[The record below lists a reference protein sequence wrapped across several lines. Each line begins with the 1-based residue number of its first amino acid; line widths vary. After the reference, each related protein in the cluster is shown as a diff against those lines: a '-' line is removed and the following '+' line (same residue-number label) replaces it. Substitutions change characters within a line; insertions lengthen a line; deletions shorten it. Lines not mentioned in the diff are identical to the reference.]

1 MTDYDY
7 ISFHQ
12 LIMKTLKRFVLVGAP
27 ASGKGTQSSFLSET
41 YDLKP
46 LSTGALL
53 RAEIAAG
60 SQLGMEAKKYMDA
73 AMFVP
78 DEVVNG
84 IVAKW
89 LGENKDCGCLLDG
102 YPRTVSQAET
112 LDKNLTE
119 MGLEVDIVVYLN
131 VSLELIQARMLKRKA
146 CPACGET
153 TRNGEEV
160 CPKCGGAMIVRSDD
174 NPEAFAKRWKDY
186 ETLTV
191 PVIEHYRAQG
201 KVVQIDVTQE
211 GEPQDVS
218 ARIAAAVREYCEK

>member
-1 MTDYDY
+1 
-7 ISFHQ
+7 
-12 LIMKTLKRFVLVGAP
+12 MKTLKRFVLVGAP

-60 SQLGMEAKKYMDA
+60 SELGLEAKKYMDA

-112 LDKNLTE
+112 LDANLSA
-119 MGLEVDIVVYLN
+119 MGLGRYEDPIKYYSEYRKLKEGTICIKRLGGSEDTFDI
-131 VSLELIQARMLKRKA
+131 KA
-146 CPACGET
+146 
-153 TRNGEEV
+153 
-160 CPKCGGAMIVRSDD
+160 
-174 NPEAFAKRWKDY
+174 
-186 ETLTV
+186 
-191 PVIEHYRAQG
+191 
-201 KVVQIDVTQE
+201 DVTLPDGVDFRFE
-211 GEPQDVS
+211 YHGKIAS
-218 ARIAAAVREYCEK
+218 ATL

>member
-1 MTDYDY
+1 
-7 ISFHQ
+7 
-12 LIMKTLKRFVLVGAP
+12 MKTLKRFVLVGAP

-41 YDLKP
+41 YGLKP

-60 SQLGMEAKKYMDA
+60 SELGLEAKKYMDA

-102 YPRTVSQAET
+102 YPRTVAQAET
-112 LDKNLTE
+112 LDANLAA
-119 MGLEVDIVVYLN
+119 MDLGVDIVVYLN
-131 VSLELIQARMLKRKA
+131 VAAELIEARMLKRKA

-153 TRNGEEV
+153 TRNGEE
-160 CPKCGGAMIVRSDD
+160 
-174 NPEAFAKRWKDY
+174 
-186 ETLTV
+186 
-191 PVIEHYRAQG
+191 EHAQ
-201 KVVQIDVTQE
+201 
-211 GEPQDVS
+211 
-218 ARIAAAVREYCEK
+218 

>member
-1 MTDYDY
+1 
-7 ISFHQ
+7 
-12 LIMKTLKRFVLVGAP
+12 MKTLKRFVLVGAP
-27 ASGKGTQSSFLSET
+27 ASGKGTQSSFLAET

-60 SQLGMEAKKYMDA
+60 SQLGLEAKKYMDA

-112 LDKNLTE
+112 LDKNLASL
-119 MGLEVDIVVYLN
+119 GLGVDIVVYLN

-146 CPACGET
+146 CTKCGNT
-153 TRNGEEV
+153 TRNGEEI
-160 CPKCGGAMIVRSDD
+160 CPKCGAPMVVRSDD
-174 NPEAFAKRWKDY
+174 NAEAFAKRMKDY

-191 PVIEHYRAQG
+191 PVIDHYRKQG
-201 KVVQIDVTQE
+201 KVVQIDVTEE
-211 GEPQDVS
+211 GEPEDVS
-218 ARIAAAVREYCEK
+218 ARIASAIRTYAEA